1 MIQIHQLTFGP
12 FSENTY
18 LISDSDKNAIVV
30 DPGMYYP
37 EENTRF
43 FEYINN
49 HQLSLN
55 RMILT
60 HAHLDHVFGV
70 NWVNETYGLSPEVHL
85 DDKVMYDNAVAVAT
99 QYGLQMKALVPPIVG
114 LESGSSFEFGGV
126 KFEVAHASGHS
137 PGSVCFYCEAESI
150 LIAGDVIFQ
159 GSIGR
164 TDLPGGDFDTLISSI
179 KRQVLTLPD
188 DVTIY
193 SGHGPITNV
202 GRERITNPFLIS

>member
-37 EENTRF
+37 EENARF

-179 KRQVLTLPD
+179 RREVLTLPD
-188 DVTIY
+188 DVSIY